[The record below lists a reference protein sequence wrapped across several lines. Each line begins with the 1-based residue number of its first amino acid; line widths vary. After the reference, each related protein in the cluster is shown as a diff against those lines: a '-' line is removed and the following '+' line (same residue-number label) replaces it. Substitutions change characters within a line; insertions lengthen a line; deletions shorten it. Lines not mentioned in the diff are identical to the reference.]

1 MIGSDTKR
9 GHIPETVVRYDPPAY
24 TVHTATFI
32 PLQASRFAVTE
43 LTDKTAVIMLDDV
56 WPWVLLVTP
65 LHIVN
70 ILTYIDKLTP

>member
-56 WPWVLLVTP
+56 
-65 LHIVN
+65 
-70 ILTYIDKLTP
+70 